1 VDTSSFKTPDGLN
14 IHTVHQAAVGNPKA
28 LVIVVHGI
36 SEHIGRY
43 EHVIDFLSKAGY
55 EVYGLDHRSHGKSDG
70 KIRIHTDTHTRF
82 VEDLKQ
88 FYDSIKA
95 KHPDKK
101 IFLLGHSMGSL
112 ISLQFVLAYPKTLA
126 GLVVTGTATDVGS
139 SVSSVLRN
147 LGNFINRFAP
157 QTPLSPPLG
166 VEGLTNDPDMQ
177 AKWRADTLT
186 YKGATRISMGKF
198 IIETGEKIQA
208 RAKEITL
215 PIMFMHGESDILT
228 PISGSHIMYE
238 RVGSSDK
245 TIHTYPNM
253 QHEIMNE
260 VERNKVLQTIVD
272 WFDKH
277 L

>member
-14 IHTVHQAAVGNPKA
+14 IHTVHQAATGNPKA
-28 LVIVVHGI
+28 VVIVVHGI

-70 KIRIHTDTHTRF
+70 KIRIHTDTHSRF

-139 SVSSVLRN
+139 TVSSVLRN
-147 LGNFINRFAP
+147 IGNFINRFAP

-186 YKGATRISMGKF
+186 YKGPTRISMGKF
-198 IIETGEKIQA
+198 IIETGEMIQA

-228 PISGSHIMYE
+228 PISGSRIMHE

-260 VERNKVLQTIVD
+260 VDRNKVLQTIVD

-277 L
+277 